1 MTTSYCFAD
10 TGFFY
15 ALVDRGDAWH
25 AASVSVLRD
34 VQRKGLVVMTSDF
47 VVAETHALLLHRLG
61 RHAALQWLDNL
72 SEWVL
77 VEAAFRTD
85 LYQAYEILHH
95 YADHEFTL
103 TDAISFSL
111 MRRLGIR
118 VGLTMDRHFAAY
130 GEDLLLFPLF
140 GTEIP

>member
-1 MTTSYCFAD
+1 MPTPYCFAD

-25 AASVSVLRD
+25 AASVSILRD
-34 VQRKGLVVMTSDF
+34 VQRKGMLVMTSDF
-47 VVAETHALLLHRLG
+47 VVAETHALLLHRVG
-61 RHAALQWLDNL
+61 RHIALQWLDNL

-77 VEAAFRTD
+77 VEAVLRPD
-85 LYQAYEILHH
+85 LHQAYEILHQ
-95 YADHEFTL
+95 YTDHDFSL
-103 TDAISFSL
+103 TDALSFSL

-118 VGLTMDRHFAAY
+118 VALTMDRHFAAY